1 MTWRATITCRVFFAC
16 RSPARLTARGESPSS
31 HRGGRCARIARR
43 ETREY
48 REYLSVEQCRE
59 AGCSVRR
66 MQTDFYHG
74 LLRPDAVMPPQDG
87 ALLICYRSAR
97 CHSIGHRLM
106 MFSLG
111 GPGES

>member
-1 MTWRATITCRVFFAC
+1 YVLLCLDLRGREFLQVSNESHHVRRHNLSQPVRRVQQTNN
-16 RSPARLTARGESPSS
+16 RLAARGESPSS

-48 REYLSVEQCRE
+48 RECLSGEQRRE

-74 LLRPDAVMPPQDG
+74 LLAAELR
-87 ALLICYRSAR
+87 I
-97 CHSIGHRLM
+97 
-106 MFSLG
+106 
-111 GPGES
+111 